1 MVNWFCFR
9 IHYQD
14 ATVRIGGNQEIEEYK
29 TIKNLLLK
37 YVLKTYFQI
46 FKTLVYFHPGR
57 Y

>member
-1 MVNWFCFR
+1 M

-29 TIKNLLLK
+29 TIKNLFLK